1 MKCERDTSN
10 MFVLML
16 RLLVVLS
23 WCELTFAALRRTTLP
38 AVSVDA
44 FDNFLR
50 RHYTLVVLHKPP
62 GDSFKKEF
70 EAAFAQIR
78 GDNEIEDR
86 GVLFATTDGIP
97 QVNSD
102 YYSGDE
108 AIALPNIAIYQGG
121 ARKAWL
127 VEPKPCQA
135 DAPTSLNNVS
145 QVIDFVT
152 ARILPRLNP
161 ANYKPENYKSDA
173 IIKGYLLTVDSTPM
187 RQEYIDAFH
196 GVMLHCWQQGSSSAT
211 FLFSLHTVRVA
222 VDGIDP
228 KITLQRRDGVEVEPF
243 RDFNAPN
250 LYFTLL
256 QWVQKHARPK
266 ILAATPCTKDQFFNK
281 HDIVMFVFNLP
292 HKELVADTQHVDWG
306 IFTVND
312 DTPMQPLLDRYG
324 LDPTDSPVRGV
335 AIEKI
340 YGDTGMYGRTKA
352 NEKYVYTGMS
362 VREAIEKF
370 KAGQLARCG
379 FCKKFEKQYLRLARR
394 FAAARPLVHFG
405 KMDVTQNDNRWY
417 DFYSSPQL
425 HLFPHNTTEPVYFD
439 LSALGADNFDEW
451 VKTHTSAMIPALL
464 GGAPP
469 AGGANEL

>member
-1 MKCERDTSN
+1 
-10 MFVLML
+10 
-16 RLLVVLS
+16 
-23 WCELTFAALRRTTLP
+23 
-38 AVSVDA
+38 
-44 FDNFLR
+44 
-50 RHYTLVVLHKPP
+50 
-62 GDSFKKEF
+62 
-70 EAAFAQIR
+70 
-78 GDNEIEDR
+78 
-86 GVLFATTDGIP
+86 
-97 QVNSD
+97 
-102 YYSGDE
+102 
-108 AIALPNIAIYQGG
+108 
-121 ARKAWL
+121 
-127 VEPKPCQA
+127 
-135 DAPTSLNNVS
+135 
-145 QVIDFVT
+145 
-152 ARILPRLNP
+152 
-161 ANYKPENYKSDA
+161 
-173 IIKGYLLTVDSTPM
+173 M